1 MKPVSCWMDL
11 RSKLYFRY
19 HCTFT
24 HFAPARRTMAQNQL
38 KKLLG
43 VGFGVAVTIG
53 GTVGTGILRKPG
65 PIAQEIGNPTLIIA
79 VWLAVGL
86 YALIGSLSVI
96 ELGTMLPK
104 AGAWYVYA
112 RRAFGNYAGFI
123 IGISSWLGSVSAMA
137 FGAAVMSE
145 YIGLLLPSLVAHQK
159 AVAISLL
166 LAFVGFHAIGIRAAS
181 RSQEGMSVLK
191 AVGLLAFVIVCFTIT
206 PEQPAPVSPETIR
219 PLAEGGLWLGILA
232 ALQSVFY
239 TYDGW
244 HTATYFSEEDV
255 NPSRNLPRSMISGVS
270 LIILIYVL
278 VNLALLYVL
287 PMETL
292 AGSKLPAADAVQV
305 LFGPGSAQVVTFL
318 LMISIMGIINAQL
331 MFNPRVIFAMAR
343 DGLFFRFATYVNMG
357 GTPIYATL
365 LTAIVAIVMIL
376 TNTYSKLSDIAT
388 FFFVLCNASGFASL
402 IRLRQTEPELPRP
415 VRAWGYPFST
425 WALLLAS
432 LAFLVGVV
440 IGDFS
445 SSLYALGFIAVSYP
459 VYLLIKR

>member
-1 MKPVSCWMDL
+1 ML
-11 RSKLYFRY
+11 IHL
-19 HCTFT
+19 
-24 HFAPARRTMAQNQL
+24 TMAQNQL

-53 GTVGTGILRKPG
+53 GTIGTGILRKPG
-65 PIAQEIGNPTLIIA
+65 PIAQDVGNPTLIIA

-86 YALIGSLSVI
+86 YALAGSLSVI

-145 YIGLLLPSLVAHQK
+145 YISLLIPALVAYQK
-159 AVAISLL
+159 LVAISLL
-166 LAFVGFHAIGIRAAS
+166 LAFVGFHSLGIQVAS
-181 RSQEGMSVLK
+181 QAQEGMSVLK
-191 AVGLLAFVIVCFTIT
+191 AVGLLAFVIVCFTVS
-206 PEQPAPVSPETIR
+206 PDQPATLSPQAIR
-219 PLAEGGLWLGILA
+219 PLAEGGLWLGILS

-255 NPSRNLPRSMISGVS
+255 DPSRNLPRSMVSGVS

-287 PMETL
+287 PMSTL
-292 AGSKLPAADAVQV
+292 AGSKLPAADAVQL

-331 MFNPRVIFAMAR
+331 MFNPRVIFAMGR
-343 DGLFFRFATYVNMG
+343 DGLFFRFATYVNAG

-365 LTAIVAIVMIL
+365 LTACVAIVMIL

-388 FFFVLCNASGFASL
+388 FFFVLCNGSGFASL
-402 IRLRQTEPELPRP
+402 IRLRQTEPDLPRP

-425 WALLLAS
+425 WGLLIAS
-432 LAFLVGVV
+432 LAFLLGVV

-445 SSLYALGFIAVSYP
+445 SSLYAIAFIAVSYP
-459 VYLLIKR
+459 IYRLIKR

>member
-1 MKPVSCWMDL
+1 
-11 RSKLYFRY
+11 
-19 HCTFT
+19 
-24 HFAPARRTMAQNQL
+24 MAQNQL

-53 GTVGTGILRKPG
+53 GTIGTGILRKPG
-65 PIAQEIGNPTLIIA
+65 PIAHDIGSSTLIIA
-79 VWLAVGL
+79 VWLIVGL
-86 YALIGSLSVI
+86 YALIGSLSVM

-104 AGAWYVYA
+104 AGGWYVYA

-145 YIGLLLPSLVAHQK
+145 YLSLLYPSLIDYQK
-159 AVAISLL
+159 GI
-166 LAFVGFHAIGIRAAS
+166 AIGILAAFVAFHSVGVKLAS
-181 RSQEGMSVLK
+181 RAQEVMSVLK
-191 AVGLLAFVIVCFTIT
+191 GAGLLVFVVVCFVVK
-206 PEQPAPVSPETIR
+206 PDQPVAAAVENIR
-219 PLAEGGLWLGILA
+219 PLAEGGLWLGVLA
-232 ALQSVFY
+232 ALQAVFY

-244 HTATYFSEEDV
+244 HTAAYFTEEDV
-255 NPSRNLPRSMISGVS
+255 DPSRNLPRSMISGVL
-270 LIILIYVL
+270 LIIGIYVL

-287 PMETL
+287 PVSAL

-318 LMISIMGIINAQL
+318 LMISIMGIINAQI

-343 DGLFFRFATYVNMG
+343 DGLFFRFATQVNSG
-357 GTPIYATL
+357 GTPLYATL
-365 LTAIVAIVMIL
+365 LTAGASILMIL

-388 FFFVLCNASGFASL
+388 FFFVLCYASAFAAL
-402 IRLRQTEPELPRP
+402 IRMRQTEPQLARP

-425 WALLLAS
+425 WILLLAS
-432 LAFLVGVV
+432 LAFLIGVV

-445 SSLYALGFIAVSYP
+445 SSMYALGFIVVSYP
-459 VYLLIKR
+459 VYLLIKTKQSNQL

>member
-1 MKPVSCWMDL
+1 
-11 RSKLYFRY
+11 
-19 HCTFT
+19 
-24 HFAPARRTMAQNQL
+24 MAQNQL

-43 VGFGVAVTIG
+43 VGFGIAVTIG

-65 PIAQEIGNPTLIIA
+65 PIAQDIGNPALIIA
-79 VWLAVGL
+79 VWLIVGV
-86 YALIGSLSVI
+86 YALVGSLSVM

-112 RRAFGNYAGFI
+112 RRAFGDYAGFI

-145 YIGLLLPSLVAHQK
+145 YIGLLSPSLIDYQK
-159 AVAISLL
+159 V
-166 LAFVGFHAIGIRAAS
+166 VAIGILVAFVAFHSIGVRLAS
-181 RSQEGMSVLK
+181 RAQEVMSVLK
-191 AVGLLAFVIVCFTIT
+191 AVGLLAFVIVCFVIT
-206 PEQPAPVSPETIR
+206 PDPKSTASVDTVR
-219 PLAEGGLWLGILA
+219 PLAEGGIWLGMLA

-244 HTATYFSEEDV
+244 HTAAYFTEEDV
-255 NPSRNLPRSMISGVS
+255 DPSRNLPRSMISGVL
-270 LIILIYVL
+270 LIIGIYIL

-287 PMETL
+287 PLSAL

-318 LMISIMGIINAQL
+318 LMISIMGIINAQI
-331 MFNPRVIFAMAR
+331 MFNPRVIFAMGR
-343 DGLFFRFATYVNMG
+343 DGLFFPFVTQVNNG
-357 GTPIYATL
+357 GTPLNATV
-365 LTAIVAIVMIL
+365 LTASASIILIL

-388 FFFVLCNASGFASL
+388 FFFVLCYASSFAAL
-402 IRLRQTEPELPRP
+402 IYLRKTEPELPRP

-425 WALLLAS
+425 WTLLIAS
-432 LAFLVGVV
+432 LAFLLGVV

-445 SSLYALGFIAVSYP
+445 SSLYAVAFIAVSYP
-459 VYLLIKR
+459 FYLFIRRAVSN

>member
-1 MKPVSCWMDL
+1 
-11 RSKLYFRY
+11 
-19 HCTFT
+19 
-24 HFAPARRTMAQNQL
+24 MAQNQL

-65 PIAQEIGNPTLIIA
+65 PIAQDIGDPTFIIS

-86 YALIGSLSVI
+86 YALVGSLSVI
-96 ELGTMLPK
+96 ELGTMLPQ
-104 AGAWYVYA
+104 AGGWYVYA
-112 RRAFGNYAGFI
+112 RRAFGNYAGFV
-123 IGISSWLGSVSAMA
+123 IGISSWLGSVAAMA

-145 YIGLLLPSLVAHQK
+145 YLGLLIPSLVNFQK
-159 AVAISLL
+159 TIAISIL
-166 LAFVGFHAIGIRAAS
+166 LAFVAFHWIGVRLAS
-181 RSQEGMSVLK
+181 RAQEVMSVLK
-191 AVGLLAFVIVCFTIT
+191 AIGLLAFVIVCFAVSPTD
-206 PEQPAPVSPETIR
+206 PAPVSAEAAR
-219 PLAEGGLWLGILA
+219 PLAAGGVWLGVLA

-244 HTATYFSEEDV
+244 HTAAYFTEEDV

-270 LIILIYVL
+270 LIIGIYVL

-287 PMETL
+287 PVSTL

-305 LFGPGSAQVVTFL
+305 LFGPGSAQIVTFL
-318 LMISIMGIINAQL
+318 LMISIMGIINAQI
-331 MFNPRVIFAMAR
+331 MFNPRVIFAMGR
-343 DGLFFRFATYVNMG
+343 DGLFFRFVTTVNAG
-357 GTPIYATL
+357 GTPTYATL
-365 LTAIVAIVMIL
+365 LTALASIVLLL

-388 FFFVLCNASGFASL
+388 FFFVSCYAASFAAL
-402 IRLRQTEPELPRP
+402 IRLRQTEPTLPRP

-425 WALLLAS
+425 GALLIAS

-459 VYLLIKR
+459 VYLLIKRG

>member
-1 MKPVSCWMDL
+1 
-11 RSKLYFRY
+11 
-19 HCTFT
+19 
-24 HFAPARRTMAQNQL
+24 MAQNQL

-65 PIAQEIGNPTLIIA
+65 PVAQDIGNPTLIIT
-79 VWLAVGL
+79 VWLVVGL
-86 YALIGSLSVI
+86 YALLGSLSVM

-104 AGAWYVYA
+104 AGGWYVYA

-145 YIGLLLPSLVAHQK
+145 YI
-159 AVAISLL
+159 SLL
-166 LAFVGFHAIGIRAAS
+166 SPSMVDYQKSTAIGILIAFVAFHSIGVRLAS
-181 RSQEGMSVLK
+181 RAQEVMSVLK
-191 AVGLLAFVIVCFTIT
+191 AVGLLVFVAVCFIVT
-206 PEQPAPVSPETIR
+206 PDKPVPISIDSVR
-219 PLAEGGLWLGILA
+219 PLAEGGVWLGILA

-244 HTATYFSEEDV
+244 HTAAYFTEEDV
-255 NPSRNLPRSMISGVS
+255 DPSRNLPRSMIRGVL
-270 LIILIYVL
+270 LIIGIYIL

-287 PMETL
+287 PVAAL

-305 LFGPGSAQVVTFL
+305 FFGPGSAKVVTFL
-318 LMISIMGIINAQL
+318 LMISIMGIINAQI
-331 MFNPRVIFAMAR
+331 MFNPRVIFAMGR
-343 DGLFFRFATYVNMG
+343 DGLFFRFVTQVNAG
-357 GTPIYATL
+357 GTPLNATI
-365 LTAIVAIVMIL
+365 LTASASILMIL

-388 FFFVLCNASGFASL
+388 FFFVLCYASCFAAL
-402 IRLRQTEPELPRP
+402 LRLRRTEPELARP

-425 WALLLAS
+425 WTLLIAS
-432 LAFLVGVV
+432 LAFLLGVV

-445 SSLYALGFIAVSYP
+445 SSMYALGFIAVSYP
-459 VYLLIKR
+459 VYLLIKQ

>member
-1 MKPVSCWMDL
+1 
-11 RSKLYFRY
+11 
-19 HCTFT
+19 
-24 HFAPARRTMAQNQL
+24 MAQNQL

-65 PIAQEIGNPTLIIA
+65 PIAQDIGNPTLIIV

-86 YALIGSLSVI
+86 YALIGSLSVM

-145 YIGLLLPSLVAHQK
+145 YTGLLSPSLVPYQK
-159 AVAISLL
+159 AI
-166 LAFVGFHAIGIRAAS
+166 AIGILVAFVAFHSIGVRLAS
-181 RSQEGMSVLK
+181 RAQEVMSVLK
-191 AVGLLAFVIVCFTIT
+191 AVGLLAFVVVCFVIT
-206 PEQPAPVSPETIR
+206 PDKPVAISADAIR
-219 PLAEGGLWLGILA
+219 PVAEGGVWLGILA

-244 HTATYFSEEDV
+244 HTAAYFTEEDV
-255 NPSRNLPRSMISGVS
+255 DPSRNLPRSMISGVL
-270 LIILIYVL
+270 LIIGIYIL
-278 VNLALLYVL
+278 VNLALLYIL
-287 PMETL
+287 PVSAL

-318 LMISIMGIINAQL
+318 LMISIMGIINAQI
-331 MFNPRVIFAMAR
+331 MFNPRVIFAMGR
-343 DGLFFRFATYVNMG
+343 DGLFFPFVTQVNEG
-357 GTPIYATL
+357 GTPLNATI
-365 LTAIVAIVMIL
+365 LTAVTSIILIL

-388 FFFVLCNASGFASL
+388 FFFVLCYASSFAAL
-402 IRLRQTEPELPRP
+402 IRLRKTEPELPRP
-415 VRAWGYPFST
+415 VRAWGYPFTT
-425 WALLLAS
+425 WSLLVAS
-432 LAFLVGVV
+432 LAFLAGVV

-445 SSLYALGFIAVSYP
+445 SSLYAIGFIAVSYP
-459 VYLLIKR
+459 AYLLIKK

>member
-1 MKPVSCWMDL
+1 
-11 RSKLYFRY
+11 
-19 HCTFT
+19 
-24 HFAPARRTMAQNQL
+24 MAQNQL

-53 GTVGTGILRKPG
+53 GTIGTGILRKPG
-65 PIAQEIGNPTLIIA
+65 PIAQDVGNPSLIIA
-79 VWLAVGL
+79 VWLVVGL
-86 YALIGSLSVI
+86 YALIGSLSVM

-145 YIGLLLPSLVAHQK
+145 YIGLLSPSLVDHQK
-159 AVAISLL
+159 LIAVSILV
-166 LAFVGFHAIGIRAAS
+166 AFVAFHSVGVRLAS
-181 RSQEGMSVLK
+181 RAQEVMSVLK
-191 AVGLLAFVIVCFTIT
+191 AVGLLAFVIVCFAVT
-206 PEQPAPVSPETIR
+206 PDTNTPISTDTVR
-219 PLAEGGLWLGILA
+219 PLAGGGIWLGILA

-244 HTATYFSEEDV
+244 HTAAYFTEEDV
-255 NPSRNLPRSMISGVS
+255 DPSRNLPRSMISGVL
-270 LIILIYVL
+270 LIIGIYIL

-287 PMETL
+287 PISTL
-292 AGSKLPAADAVQV
+292 AGSKLPAADAVQL

-318 LMISIMGIINAQL
+318 LMISIMGIINAQI
-331 MFNPRVIFAMAR
+331 MFNPRVIFAMGR
-343 DGLFFRFATYVNMG
+343 DGLFFRFVTKVNDG
-357 GTPIYATL
+357 GTPINATI
-365 LTAIVAIVMIL
+365 LTALASILLIL

-388 FFFVLCNASGFASL
+388 FFFVLCYAASFAAL

-415 VRAWGYPFST
+415 VRAWGYPFTT
-425 WALLLAS
+425 WSLLIAS
-432 LAFLVGVV
+432 LAFLIGVV

-445 SSLYALGFIAVSYP
+445 SSLYAIGFIAVSYP
-459 VYLLIKR
+459 IYKLVIRQ

>member
-1 MKPVSCWMDL
+1 
-11 RSKLYFRY
+11 
-19 HCTFT
+19 
-24 HFAPARRTMAQNQL
+24 MAQNQL

-65 PIAQEIGNPTLIIA
+65 PIAQDIGNPTLIIA
-79 VWLAVGL
+79 VWLAVGA
-86 YALIGSLSVI
+86 YALAGSLSVI

-145 YIGLLLPSLVAHQK
+145 YIGLLLPSLVAYQK
-159 AVAISLL
+159 MVAIGLL
-166 LAFVGFHAIGIRAAS
+166 LVFVGFHAIGIRAAS

-191 AVGLLAFVIVCFTIT
+191 AVGLMAFVIVCFIIT
-206 PEQPAPVSPETIR
+206 PKQPASVSPETIR

-255 NPSRNLPRSMISGVS
+255 NPSRNLPRSMISGVA
-270 LIILIYVL
+270 LIILIYML

-287 PMETL
+287 PMSTL
-292 AGSKLPAADAVQV
+292 AGSKLPAADAVQL

-343 DGLFFRFATYVNMG
+343 DGLFFRFATYVNAG
-357 GTPIYATL
+357 GTPIYATM
-365 LTAIVAIVMIL
+365 LTAFIAIVMIL
-376 TNTYSKLSDIAT
+376 TNTYGKLSDIAV

-425 WALLLAS
+425 WALLIAS

-445 SSLYALGFIAVSYP
+445 SSLYALAFIAVSYP
-459 VYLLIKR
+459 VYLLIKQ